1 MIINDLDGYYIV
13 FDTKNWNTELD
24 TLSYYSS
31 VMSSAW
37 MMDEGMFCIDYAMMG
52 TIIFADFTTEA
63 TTVTEDNHLYTNAK
77 ITWKLKQQK
86 LLYRANIY

>member
-1 MIINDLDGYYIV
+1 MYV
-13 FDTKNWNTELD
+13 VP
-24 TLSYYSS
+24 SYYSN

-37 MMDEGMFCIDYAMMG
+37 MMDEGMFCIDYAIMG

-63 TTVTEDNHLYTNAK
+63 TTVSEDNHLYTNAK

>member
-1 MIINDLDGYYIV
+1 MQLSIDWSKRKIV
-13 FDTKNWNTELD
+13 EYKVYVVP
-24 TLSYYSS
+24 SYYSN

-37 MMDEGMFCIDYAMMG
+37 MMDEGMFCIDYAIMG

-63 TTVTEDNHLYTNAK
+63 TTVSEDNHLYTNAK